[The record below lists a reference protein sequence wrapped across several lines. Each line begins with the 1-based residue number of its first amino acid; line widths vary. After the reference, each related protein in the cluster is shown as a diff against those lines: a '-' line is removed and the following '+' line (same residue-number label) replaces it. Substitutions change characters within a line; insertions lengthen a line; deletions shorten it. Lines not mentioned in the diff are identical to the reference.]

1 MKKSEIHKTIVLA
14 KQHIIPLT
22 PQNVFAGIDR
32 VIDYLAMQRE
42 TFLKSLIAAAMLR
55 HEGPPPNKNKDAGWV
70 VVDIKVGRDIKLESI
85 EIEEMVVSGFSELIL
100 SSGVTP
106 LKMRYSSFRDEYSDA
121 FSNKLYFTVAES
133 SNPFLPQEK
142 GADADGK
149 MILFTFN
156 HR

>member
-32 VIDYLAMQRE
+32 VIDYLEMQRE

-55 HEGPPPNKNKDAGWV
+55 HEGPPPNKDAGWV
-70 VVDIKVGRDIKLESI
+70 EVNIKVGWNMYSKLESI
-85 EIEEMVVSGFSELIL
+85 EIDELVVSGFSELIL

-106 LKMRYSSFRDEYSDA
+106 LKMRYSSLKDEYSAA